1 MFPLSLRL
9 CFLFTCGLGLI
20 RAQTPTAA
28 TTTTTNTTKNDFADF
43 NQIFQDAKLLLPD
56 ADISTNGLDLN
67 IRELICSQVI
77 IDNMTVIS
85 PSSTVNT
92 TMQLQVDVTFSL
104 TCQANYAYFF
114 PPFFRGDGRVAAM
127 TRSNQFTTHL
137 TFLHN
142 SSETVVT
149 VDICQAQVQIY
160 DLDFRGGLVAR
171 LVEVAEGP
179 VANLLQTEI
188 QDALCEQLTTNGGVA
203 LEQILNTFLQ
213 RVDPSAP
220 VLLAPNLA
228 EAQVLS
234 SRNGLFDFLKYDWF
248 ARGLEQVQ
256 QFLGASEGDSLGINS
271 LLRNRLLNNQG
282 LLVVNLKDVMKN
294 TTILSSHGRLT
305 KSSIILQNLEIQG
318 LDSLTQFDALQVVS
332 NYTVRNTLRWKALQV
347 RIQARI
353 LMQASSQ
360 NNSLFVVEEG
370 ASPRMVEEDIVIE
383 AGLNDLV
390 MNLNL
395 LFATD
400 ESFWKN
406 MPLANLLGTS
416 TVYNCFLQSIRVWNV
431 TQFTATAGSIV
442 RPTLTGFVDE
452 GLDRIASST
461 VDAFLNLL
469 EPTFQAAL
477 PNLAH
482 TLLRD
487 WINTDLLPN
496 LRQDVPAC
504 PTSVTWPTPVVDFRD
519 LLLAPAQSQALG
531 GSGSQPYGDLVQYAY
546 DAVTKKFDQDDE
558 LNDFLIRPFTSSQ
571 SGVAGTLALFQ
582 EKGSLVVVDHS
593 LLDLS
598 LNDLKI
604 QNLDTIQH
612 NPIQVLNPTKEPT
625 VLANEI
631 QLGNGTMP
639 NVSSDASSL
648 TFAFQTQFRLGDWVP
663 QQQVGFLITMP
674 KVKVDTSLNLA
685 MNSTFVSN
693 FPLGHV
699 SKLGCWMQSIV
710 NEKKGLI
717 QALSLDMA
725 PWQWQAQCVNCSSG
739 ILSSVL
745 EKMQTSR
752 ILSDQWP
759 ALVTDLLKSNW
770 IEEWLQFKVD
780 SATCSLVP
788 KISTA
793 VKPTGIPVLSNDSL
807 DTALFTGIVSL
818 WTTFLVIMEQHE
830 KQELTNHPTNFSGAD
845 DDTNLIDFT
854 NLGNSTGLGSLADEA
869 LQQGRVYLLSKD
881 ESTEELKINA
891 LMRDWFLS
899 SEDESG
905 DYALR
910 VSNMEQVVFQ
920 QENGLLMRID
930 SLVVRGLDTF
940 TQLDLLK
947 PVDPQIITSAL
958 QMRNLSMHVQAT
970 VGYSNGPQQNL
981 TISLELEDL
990 ELELDLFVNFPVDSL
1005 EKIPLRSVL
1014 QLKNLLPCVLSTAKS
1029 VEVPRFNAKIG
1040 TLSSVRVKGL
1050 REGTDQALLD
1060 LIDETLRKYEDTILK
1075 GIPKLASSTLRTLL
1089 SNKLSDF
1096 ISSSICPPSTAS
1108 STNTPFVDLRELLLT
1123 PEVSKEY
1130 GGAGDAPY
1138 GNIFPSIAEYIED
1151 EILATDPKSGVLMLN
1166 KLIGSFT
1173 KSRSG
1178 TSGSLVWSGDLMSTN
1193 TNVDAGGLNARVRL
1207 RVYDAFIHHLDSFSG
1222 DGIQILEPVRS
1233 EPHQTNNTASIGRRQ
1248 PVEMG
1253 AGIAV
1258 EFFSPG
1264 GTNIKNDVKLSLSAD
1279 DVQFLFRMLMKIVE
1293 SSFLDL
1299 PLAAIGNLD
1308 CWLATLENPKL
1319 NSFGV
1324 SQSST
1329 ALELLELS
1337 LRVARLRMN
1346 ATCVSCSGPKMEE
1359 FTKILS
1365 ETRAVEDMTRVGN
1378 RVLGYLKDVLGGS
1391 YLQVTLDR
1399 MIAEGHRKCP
1409 YGTDYGQPP
1418 PVFQSLPEPD
1428 TSEPVTLLVA
1438 LFLSCFALITGILVV
1453 LFCRRMIVRIRH
1465 RKWVQSLAEEQL
1477 YHVWSIQTEQ
1487 DKFVEEVNSLSS
1499 SLYLSK
1505 EIPRL
1510 VRFFIPV
1517 SIVGNIALFLSG
1529 HLSLGGSVTIVLQL
1543 AGESYTADNFF
1554 EFSMAKSA
1562 IEIWNGKSRRTGR
1575 LSLLLRHAY
1584 HLTAFLVSL
1593 SWWERAC
1600 YSDLD
1605 FFRHLAL
1612 HKMCCYT
1619 VPMVCTTSN
1628 VQSGSTGEY
1637 IAMARLLGEVEFH

>member
-1 MFPLSLRL
+1 LPSHSFLHKFKKERVNELTIKFNITKQATIYNQNEAHVMFLQSSLL
-9 CFLFTCGLGLI
+9 LFLFTCGLT
-20 RAQTPTAA
+20 RAQTT
-28 TTTTTNTTKNDFADF
+28 TTTTTNATNDFADF
-43 NQIFQDAKLLLPD
+43 NQIFQDAKLALPD

-67 IRELICSQVI
+67 IRELICSQVV
-77 IDNMTVIS
+77 IDDMSVIS
-85 PSSTVNT
+85 PSSTVNNA
-92 TMQLQVDVTFSL
+92 MQLQVDVTFSL
-104 TCQANYAYFF
+104 TCQANYAYYF

-127 TRSNQFTTHL
+127 TRSNQFQTHL
-137 TFLHN
+137 TFQHA
-142 SSETVVT
+142 SSDTAVT
-149 VDICQAQVQIY
+149 VDLCQAQVQIY

-171 LVEVAEGP
+171 LIEVAEGP
-179 VANLLQTEI
+179 VADLLQSEI
-188 QDALCEQLTTNGGVA
+188 QDALCEQLNTNGGAA

-248 ARGLEQVQ
+248 AQGLEQVQ
-256 QFLGASEGDSLGINS
+256 QFLGASESGSLGINS
-271 LLRNRLLNNQG
+271 LLRNRLLNDQG
-282 LLVVNLKDVMKN
+282 LLVVNLNDVMKN

-332 NYTVRNTLRWKALQV
+332 NYTVRNTLRWEALQV
-347 RIQARI
+347 RIQARV

-370 ASPRMVEEDIVIE
+370 TSPKMVEEDIVIE

-395 LFATD
+395 LFATE

-406 MPLANLLGTS
+406 MPLANLLDTS

-442 RPTLTGFVDE
+442 RPTLSGFVDE

-461 VDAFLNLL
+461 VEAFLNLF

-496 LRQDVPAC
+496 LRQDVPSC
-504 PTSVTWPTPVVDFRD
+504 PTSVAWPTPVVDFRD
-519 LLLAPAQSQALG
+519 LLLAPEQSQALG
-531 GSGSQPYGDLVQYAY
+531 GSGAQPYGDLVQYAY
-546 DAVTKKFDQDDE
+546 DAVTKKFDQVDE

-593 LLDLS
+593 LFDLLLS
-598 LNDLKI
+598 DLKI

-612 NPIQVLNPTKEPT
+612 NPIQVLNPTKDPT
-625 VLANEI
+625 VLENEI
-631 QLGNGTMP
+631 QLGNGTMT
-639 NVSSDASSL
+639 NVASNASAL

-663 QQQVGFLITMP
+663 QQQIGFSITMP

-699 SKLGCWMQSIV
+699 SKVGCWMKSIR
-710 NEKKGLI
+710 NEKKDLI
-717 QALSLDMA
+717 QALSLDMT

-752 ILSDQWP
+752 ILSDRWP
-759 ALVTDLLKSNW
+759 ALVTDLLQSNW
-770 IEEWLQFKVD
+770 VEEWLQFKVD

-788 KISTA
+788 NISTA
-793 VKPTGIPVLSNDSL
+793 VRPTGIPVLSSDSL

-818 WTTFLVIMEQHE
+818 WTTFFVVMEEHE
-830 KQELTNHPTNFSGAD
+830 KQQLTNHTTNSSGT

-854 NLGNSTGLGSLADEA
+854 NLGNSTGLGSLADQA
-869 LQQGRVYLLSKD
+869 LQQGRAYLLSKD
-881 ESTEELKINA
+881 ESTQELKINA
-891 LMRDWFLS
+891 LMRDWLLS

-905 DYALR
+905 DYVLR
-910 VSNMEQVVFQ
+910 VPNMEQVVFQ
-920 QENGLLMRID
+920 QENGLLLRID
-930 SLVVRGLDTF
+930 SLAVRGLDTF
-940 TQLDLLK
+940 TQLDLMK
-947 PVDPQIITSAL
+947 PVDPQIISSAL
-958 QMRNLSMHVQAT
+958 QMRNLSLRVQVTA
-970 VGYSNGPQQNL
+970 GYSNGPQQNL
-981 TISLELEDL
+981 TFSIELKDL
-990 ELELDLFVNFPVDSL
+990 EIELDIFAAFPVDSL

-1029 VEVPRFNAKIG
+1029 FDVPRFNAKIG
-1040 TLSSVRVKGL
+1040 TISSVRVEGL
-1050 REGTDQALLD
+1050 REGTDQAMLD
-1060 LIDETLRKYEDTILK
+1060 LIDETLREYEETILN
-1075 GIPKLASSTLRTLL
+1075 GIPKLARSTLRTLL

-1096 ISSSICPPSTAS
+1096 ISNSVCPPSTPS

-1123 PEVSKEY
+1123 PEVSKQY

-1138 GNIFPSIAEYIED
+1138 GNIFPTIAKYIED

-1173 KSRSG
+1173 KSWSG
-1178 TSGSLVWSGDLMSTN
+1178 TSGSLLWPGDLMSTN
-1193 TNVDAGGLNARVRL
+1193 TNVDAGGLNARVRV
-1207 RVYDAFIHHLDSFSG
+1207 RVYDAFIHHLDSFNG
-1222 DGIQILEPVRS
+1222 ENIQILEPVRN
-1233 EPHQTNNTASIGRRQ
+1233 EPHQTNNSASIGGRQ
-1248 PVEMG
+1248 PVEVG
-1253 AGIAV
+1253 AGFAV

-1279 DVQFLFRMLMKIVE
+1279 DVEILFRILVKIVE

-1308 CWLATLENPKL
+1308 CWLATMENPKF
-1319 NSFGV
+1319 NAFGV
-1324 SQSST
+1324 SQSPT

-1337 LRVARLRMN
+1337 LRVSQLRMN

-1359 FTKILS
+1359 FTKLLS

-1378 RVLGYLKDVLGGS
+1378 RVLGYLKDILGGS

-1399 MIAEGHRKCP
+1399 MVAEGHRKCP
-1409 YGTDYGQPP
+1409 YGSDYGQPP

-1428 TSEPVTLLVA
+1428 TSEPITLLVA
-1438 LFLSCFALITGILVV
+1438 LFLSGFALVTGILVV
-1453 LFCRRMIVRIRH
+1453 LFCRRTIVRMRH
-1465 RKWVQSLAEEQL
+1465 RKWVLSLAEEQL

-1487 DKFVEEVNSLSS
+1487 DQFDEEVNSLSS
-1499 SLYLSK
+1499 SLYFSR
-1505 EIPRL
+1505 EIPRFVQL
-1510 VRFFIPV
+1510 IIPV
-1517 SIVGNIALFLSG
+1517 TIVGNIALFLSG

-1543 AGESYTADNFF
+1543 AGESYTAANFF
-1554 EFSMAKSA
+1554 DFSMAKSA
-1562 IEIWNGKSRRTGR
+1562 IEIWNGR
-1575 LSLLLRHAY
+1575 SLL
-1584 HLTAFLVSL
+1584 
-1593 SWWERAC
+1593 
-1600 YSDLD
+1600 
-1605 FFRHLAL
+1605 
-1612 HKMCCYT
+1612 
-1619 VPMVCTTSN
+1619 
-1628 VQSGSTGEY
+1628 SG
-1637 IAMARLLGEVEFH
+1637 R